1 MHVCSFGVISAA
13 HLFLTLKWIWDEN
26 RTKFSTGTLK
36 EMKYL
41 TMVIFLTRIYKIVEE
56 LDEQFNTEAEYRSSP
71 NQT

>member
-1 MHVCSFGVISAA
+1 MHACSFDVISAA
-13 HLFLTLKWIWDEN
+13 HLFPILKWIWDGN

-56 LDEQFNTEAEYRSSP
+56 LEEQFNTEAEYRSLP